1 MSDKDDSLLCED
13 DDKEC
18 FCDGDLIA
26 LKRKLFIQQATDPQ
40 KCYRYTGLSK
50 EKLDLVFRLI
60 EVKAKNLRNWKGS
73 IDTPPRSLKRGH
85 IPRLLTCYE
94 EFILTLVRTR
104 KGFDV
109 AFMADT
115 FGISTSQV
123 SRIYNIWGRLY
134 QRRLSR

>member
-1 MSDKDDSLLCED
+1 MSDKDDSLLIQD
-13 DDKEC
+13 DEKEC
-18 FCDGDLIA
+18 FCDGDLNA

-50 EKLDLVFRLI
+50 EKHDLVFGLV
-60 EVKAKNLRNWKGS
+60 EVKAKNLRYWKGS
-73 IDTPPRSLKRGH
+73 IDTPSSRSLKRGH

-109 AFMADT
+109 AFLHGRHIWHLDKSS
-115 FGISTSQV
+115 FQNLQHLGDIS
-123 SRIYNIWGRLY
+123 GK
-134 QRRLSR
+134 